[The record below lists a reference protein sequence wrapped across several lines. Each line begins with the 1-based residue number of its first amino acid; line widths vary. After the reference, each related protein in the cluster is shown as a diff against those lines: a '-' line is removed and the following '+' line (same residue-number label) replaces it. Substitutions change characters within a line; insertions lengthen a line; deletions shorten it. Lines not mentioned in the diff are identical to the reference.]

1 MDAPTT
7 GTPPATRRTSADLEP
22 AGVARGLPPH
32 RAAQCS
38 RARAQCLPPASLLRP
53 PRAAQLRRRRGLVRA
68 PRRPAVSE
76 GLERHLCQGKVV
88 AQLGADRHQD
98 PRIAGLVEIRRRLGW
113 EFPYAERA
121 NVVVPRRKSS
131 EIEVK
136 DSVGGM

>member
-1 MDAPTT
+1 MT
-7 GTPPATRRTSADLEP
+7 GMAHEQAGTIQNHRMGDRLLDMCVWRHAADLTRVVTWSDGERHP
-22 AGVARGLPPH
+22 DGH
-32 RAAQCS
+32 
-38 RARAQCLPPASLLRP
+38 
-53 PRAAQLRRRRGLVRA
+53 
-68 PRRPAVSE
+68 VSE

-113 EFPYAERA
+113 GFPYAERA